1 MEHREYAWNI
11 VSVQKTEASVG
22 MLLMFQAPYPV
33 CSQRES
39 YLMLI
44 SSLSH
49 NLGLPDT
56 LAQMPGPR

>member
-11 VSVQKTEASVG
+11 VSVQQTEAGVG
-22 MLLMFQAPYPV
+22 MLLLLQASYPV

-39 YLMLI
+39 CLMLI
-44 SSLSH
+44 CSLSH